1 MIDQIQQRAD
11 KSDRAVS
18 PVIGVILM
26 VAITVILAAVIGSF
40 VLGIG
45 GDLDETP
52 QVRLGVSD
60 ATDANGTVN
69 STNPL
74 DSLFVIEHQGGS
86 SLSGEELSLIATN
99 TSSGDKISKIDS
111 ISGLSIGDRQ
121 TISETDENEVTTSTD
136 IRVRVVHKPTD
147 SLLLDTI
154 ITVE

>member
-1 MIDQIQQRAD
+1 
-11 KSDRAVS
+11 
-18 PVIGVILM
+18 M